1 VTLQVHTEENDQREV
16 TMTVE
21 VAEERI
27 EKAMR
32 QKARELAREI
42 RIPGFRPGKAPYHVI
57 LRRVGKE
64 SLRAEVIEDMVAGL
78 FEEAVLES
86 EIDQESLY
94 GRPSLDDMTDEPLVL
109 TFTLPLKPVVTL
121 GDYRALRR
129 EIEPVM
135 VTDEAVEEALT
146 AIQNRY
152 AETEEV
158 DRPAELGDLATIGG
172 VGKLLPQAQETET
185 AETEDAGAEEDESE
199 TADPQEEII
208 FDQDRINVI
217 LDPEKAFPN
226 TPFVDNLLGLSAGDD
241 VTFIFTFP
249 DDYDDEELAGREAR
263 FEVTMVNVQSR
274 DVPPLDDEIAQKEGA
289 ATLEELRE
297 NVRQQ
302 LETEAEDTARNELIE
317 YMVEETQKE
326 AVLSYPP
333 GAIAEEIADMV
344 KDYKQQVTRS
354 GWEWEDFLTIQGLT
368 EETVGENFRESA
380 VKRVET
386 RTIISQLLTQE
397 RITLEPE
404 EIDAAVDE
412 RLEKYQDERLREGM
426 REYLLKGDGLTNIM
440 NEILTDKLYERIK
453 EILSGTA
460 PDLSELQLI
469 PLEDEEE

>member
-32 QKARELAREI
+32 QKARELAREV

-64 SLRAEVIEDMVAGL
+64 SLRAEVIEDMVPDL
-78 FEEAVLES
+78 FEEAILES
-86 EIDQESLY
+86 EIEQESLF
-94 GRPSLDDMTDEPLVL
+94 GRPSLDDMTNEPLVL

-135 VTDEAVEEALT
+135 VTDEAVAEALT

-158 DRPAELGDLATIGG
+158 DRPAELGDLVTIGG
-172 VGKLLPQAQETET
+172 VGKLRPQVAKT
-185 AETEDAGAEEDESE
+185 AETEDTETEEGESE
-199 TADPQEEII
+199 TADPQEETI
-208 FDQDRINVI
+208 FDQERINVI

-226 TPFVDNLLGLSAGDD
+226 TPFVDNLLGLSTGDD

-263 FEVTMVNVQSR
+263 FEITMVNVQSR

-289 ATLEELRE
+289 ATLDELRE

-302 LETEAEDTARNELIE
+302 LQAEAEETARNEIIE
-317 YMVEETQKE
+317 YMVTETRKE
-326 AVLSYPP
+326 ADLSYPP
-333 GAIAEEIADMV
+333 GAITEEIADMV

-380 VKRVET
+380 VKRIET
-386 RTIISQLLTQE
+386 RTIIGELLAQE
-397 RITLEPE
+397 KITLEPGD
-404 EIDAAVDE
+404 IDAAVDE
-412 RLEKYQDERLREGM
+412 RLEKYEDERLREGM
-426 REYLLKGDGLTNIM
+426 REYLLQGDGLTNIM
-440 NEILTDKLYERIK
+440 NEVLTGRLYERIK

-460 PDLSELQLI
+460 PDLSELQVI

>member
-64 SLRAEVIEDMVAGL
+64 SLRAEVIEDMVPDL
-78 FEEAVLES
+78 FEEAIVES

-94 GRPSLDDMTDEPLVL
+94 GRPSLDDMTNEPLVL
-109 TFTLPLKPVVTL
+109 TFTLPLKPAVTL

-135 VTDEAVEEALT
+135 VTDEAVEEALK

-158 DRPAELGDLATIGG
+158 DRPAELGDLVTIGG
-172 VGKLLPQAQETET
+172 VGKLLPQATET
-185 AETEDAGAEEDESE
+185 AETEDTETEEDESE
-199 TADPQEEII
+199 TADPQEETI
-208 FDQDRINVI
+208 FDQERINVI

-263 FEVTMVNVQSR
+263 FEITMVNVQSR

-289 ATLEELRE
+289 ATLDELRE

-302 LETEAEDTARNELIE
+302 LQAEAEETARNEIIE
-317 YMVEETQKE
+317 YMVTEARKE
-326 AVLSYPP
+326 ADLSYPP
-333 GAIAEEIADMV
+333 GAITEEIADMV

-386 RTIISQLLTQE
+386 RTIIGELLAQE
-397 RITLEPE
+397 KITLEPGD
-404 EIDAAVDE
+404 IDAAVDE
-412 RLEKYQDERLREGM
+412 RLEKYEDERLREGM
-426 REYLLKGDGLTNIM
+426 REYLLQGDGLTNIM
-440 NEILTDKLYERIK
+440 NEVLTGRLYERIK
-453 EILSGTA
+453 EILSGAA
-460 PDLSELQLI
+460 PDLSELQVI

>member
-1 VTLQVHTEENDQREV
+1 VTLQVRTEENDQREV

-27 EKAMR
+27 ETAMR
-32 QKARELAREI
+32 QKARELAREV

-64 SLRAEVIEDMVAGL
+64 SLRAEVIEDMVPDL

-109 TFTLPLKPVVTL
+109 TFTLPLKPAVTL

-135 VTDEAVEEALT
+135 VADEAVAEALT

-172 VGKLLPQAQETET
+172 VGKLLPQAAET
-185 AETEDAGAEEDESE
+185 AETEDTETEEDESE
-199 TADPQEEII
+199 TADPQEETI
-208 FDQDRINVI
+208 FDQDRIDVI

-226 TPFVDNLLGLSAGDD
+226 TPFVDNLLGLGAGDD

-289 ATLEELRE
+289 ATLDELRE

-333 GAIAEEIADMV
+333 GAITEEIADMV
-344 KDYKQQVTRS
+344 KNYKQQVTRS

-380 VKRVET
+380 VKRIET
-386 RTIISQLLTQE
+386 RTIIGELLTE
-397 RITLEPE
+397 EKITLEPE
-404 EIDAAVDE
+404 DIDAAVDE
-412 RLEKYQDERLREGM
+412 RLEKYEDERLREGM
-426 REYLLKGDGLTNIM
+426 REYLLQGDGLTNIM

-460 PDLSELQLI
+460 PDLSELQVI